1 MLVNLVPI
9 SFQHKTTNRSVQ
21 NQRVIKPNLAPLAYD
36 TVSFSG
42 KENKQIEIDKIKA
55 DLKDA
60 IKNNDA
66 KTIYRYFGI
75 DVDEDKEGYLTISA
89 YKQPSYDYTFEDL
102 GMDENKLFEKVK
114 YIKGNANF
122 YRSRIENLGSIESIG
137 GMAYFRYSKITNL
150 GNLKSIGGH
159 ADFRD
164 SNVTNLGNLE
174 SIGEDA
180 DFSYSQITNLGNL
193 ESIGEDAD
201 FSYSQ
206 ITNLGNLK
214 SIGGH
219 ADFRDSNVTNLG
231 NLKSIG
237 GNVYIRCSKLKQKD
251 FANIKVGGTI
261 RKDYPQ

>member
-1 MLVNLVPI
+1 MLVNFVPI

-137 GMAYFRYSKITNL
+137 M
-150 GNLKSIGGH
+150 
-159 ADFRD
+159 
-164 SNVTNLGNLE
+164 
-174 SIGEDA
+174 DA
-180 DFSYSQITNLGNL
+180 DFS
-193 ESIGEDAD
+193 A
-201 FSYSQ
+201 SQ

-214 SIGGH
+214 SIDGD
-219 ADFRDSNVTNLG
+219 ADFKNSKITALG
-231 NLKSIG
+231 NLESIG
-237 GNVYIRCSKLKQKD
+237 EDVYIRCSKLKQKD

>member
-1 MLVNLVPI
+1 MLVNFVPI
-9 SFQHKTTNRSVQ
+9 SFQHKTTNRSAQ
-21 NQRVIKPNLAPLAYD
+21 NQRVTKQNLAPLAYD

-137 GMAYFRYSKITNL
+137 G
-150 GNLKSIGGH
+150 
-159 ADFRD
+159 
-164 SNVTNLGNLE
+164 
-174 SIGEDA
+174 
-180 DFSYSQITNLGNL
+180 
-193 ESIGEDAD
+193 
-201 FSYSQ
+201 
-206 ITNLGNLK
+206 
-214 SIGGH
+214 
-219 ADFRDSNVTNLG
+219 
-231 NLKSIG
+231 
-237 GNVYIRCSKLKQKD
+237 NVYIRCSKLKQKD

>member
-1 MLVNLVPI
+1 MLVNFVPI
-9 SFQHKTTNRSVQ
+9 SFQHKTTNRSAQ
-21 NQRVIKPNLAPLAYD
+21 NQRVTKQNLAPLAYD
-36 TVSFSG
+36 TVSFG
-42 KENKQIEIDKIKA
+42 WKENKQIEIDKIKA

-137 GMAYFRYSKITNL
+137 M
-150 GNLKSIGGH
+150 
-159 ADFRD
+159 
-164 SNVTNLGNLE
+164 
-174 SIGEDA
+174 DA
-180 DFSYSQITNLGNL
+180 DFS
-193 ESIGEDAD
+193 A
-201 FSYSQ
+201 SQ

-214 SIGGH
+214 SIGGD
-219 ADFRDSNVTNLG
+219 ADFKNSKITALG
-231 NLKSIG
+231 NLESIG
-237 GNVYIRCSKLKQKD
+237 EDVYIRCSKLKQKD

>member
-1 MLVNLVPI
+1 M
-9 SFQHKTTNRSVQ
+9 
-21 NQRVIKPNLAPLAYD
+21 
-36 TVSFSG
+36 
-42 KENKQIEIDKIKA
+42 
-55 DLKDA
+55 KDA

-137 GMAYFRYSKITNL
+137 GMAYFMYSQITNL
-150 GNLKSIGGH
+150 GNLKSIGGS
-159 ADFRD
+159 AY
-164 SNVTNLGNLE
+164 
-174 SIGEDA
+174 
-180 DFSYSQITNLGNL
+180 FSDTKITNLGNL

-206 ITNLGNLK
+206 IMNLENLE
-214 SIGGH
+214 
-219 ADFRDSNVTNLG
+219 
-231 NLKSIG
+231 SIG